1 MARYPNIMKEAD
13 GSANAKP
20 QWNKIASSAHLPK
33 TQINSDYEDAKMP
46 QQTNKASLCNPFSLI
61 IKNVLAHDYN

>member
-1 MARYPNIMKEAD
+1 MKEAD

-20 QWNKIASSAHLPK
+20 QWNKIASTAHLPK

-46 QQTNKASLCNPFSLI
+46 QQTNKASFMEQFSFT
-61 IKNVLAHDYN
+61 V